1 MKNGFPVPRS
11 GAGFSGFEL
20 FTTKAVLLSDVWL
33 NNTAWKCEFWCMNK
47 TLICSSFIMWEA
59 MLWNHNNDASE
70 TSTEAPQVSFWMPLC
85 SAGWCF
91 CHISPRLLSYPTRLQ
106 SSGSDGWA
114 WIFSSN
120 RLNEV
125 QRQKGCTPVAVW
137 YLSNREQPLL
147 ISKHLYIISAELCA
161 EQKDLHHSIRHVNSI
176 QFFMEAATGFG
187 WPFRKPPLTVD
198 DPHWGCVSSLHEY

>member
-1 MKNGFPVPRS
+1 MDFLYLAVVQGS
-11 GAGFSGFEL
+11 
-20 FTTKAVLLSDVWL
+20 AVLSYSPPKLCYYLMCDWTTPRENVNFDAWTKLSSARLSSCGKRCFEITIMMHQKLPPKLLRCLFGCLFAQQDGVSVTHHL
-33 NNTAWKCEFWCMNK
+33 GSC
-47 TLICSSFIMWEA
+47 LIQHA
-59 MLWNHNNDASE
+59 
-70 TSTEAPQVSFWMPLC
+70 
-85 SAGWCF
+85 
-91 CHISPRLLSYPTRLQ
+91 
-106 SSGSDGWA
+106 SDGWA

-125 QRQKGCTPVAVW
+125 QRQKGCTSAAVW

-187 WPFRKPPLTVD
+187 WPFRKPPPTVD